1 MNNGMVDAG
10 SHERGE
16 GCVTRFLKI
25 HVSFGSFPGYALDWS
40 ATSRQIAM
48 RDPLPR
54 KRRRMSKHLFLFVL
68 AACLS
73 ACQQKAPVEE
83 PATIIDMPV
92 STEQGGALSGGPATA
107 PMTPRPDLLEGTR
120 WPVAE
125 VTSGKAYIS
134 CDLDYAAN
142 GDGEPL
148 VDLSYEG
155 VMTAVEPCKQ
165 AGTVRLRYE
174 GKISTDFTALVSR
187 VANIASR
194 LHIDQRILDL
204 DSSGGHV
211 EDAMKAGDAI
221 GASQWTLWVR
231 DGAIC
236 HSACVLILAA
246 GDDRQVA
253 GKVGIHRM
261 MRIDS
266 TATTRTELSQELRE
280 VYAQMKDYLE
290 RNGASVAV
298 ADLMM
303 TVPNRKLRLLSMEE
317 LQAYGLE
324 GTNAVQDDLERI
336 QLTRKCGADF
346 VQRKDDFTR
355 AFDRECVQPDKGAEA
370 IDACGLELRQGFG
383 FPDEKC
389 PLESPLSK
397 HDRVVRDAGQIGAK

>member
-1 MNNGMVDAG
+1 
-10 SHERGE
+10 
-16 GCVTRFLKI
+16 
-25 HVSFGSFPGYALDWS
+25 
-40 ATSRQIAM
+40 
-48 RDPLPR
+48 
-54 KRRRMSKHLFLFVL
+54 MSKHLFLFVL
-68 AACLS
+68 IACLG
-73 ACQQKAPVEE
+73 ACQRKAPVEA
-83 PATIIDMPV
+83 PATIIDIPAN
-92 STEQGGALSGGPATA
+92 TEQGGALSGGPATA
-107 PMTPRPDLLEGTR
+107 PMTPRPDMLEGTR
-120 WPVAE
+120 WPVAQ
-125 VTSGKAYIS
+125 VTSGQAHVS
-134 CDLDYAAN
+134 CDLDPAAS

-148 VDLSYEG
+148 VDLSYDA
-155 VMTAVEPCKQ
+155 VMAALAPCKQ
-165 AGTVRLRYE
+165 AGVVRLRYE
-174 GKISTDFTALVSR
+174 GKISADFTALVAR
-187 VANIASR
+187 VANIANR

-231 DGAIC
+231 DDAIC

-261 MRIDS
+261 MRVDS
-266 TATTRTELSQELRE
+266 TATTRAELSQELRE
-280 VYAQMKDYLE
+280 VHAQMKDYLE

-303 TVPNRKLRLLSMEE
+303 TVPNRKLRLLTEEE
-317 LQAYGLE
+317 LQEYGLE

-336 QLTRKCGADF
+336 QLTRKCGEDF
-346 VQRKDDFTR
+346 VKRKDDFTR

-389 PLESPLSK
+389 PRESPLST
-397 HDRVVRDAGQIGAK
+397 HDGMARDPVQAGAK